1 MDFKQKILI
10 VDDRPENLYLCEKI
24 LSEVDAEFIKAT
36 DGNTALK
43 ATLYNDFALA
53 ILDVQMPKMDGYELA
68 EFIRNEDKT
77 RDLPIIF
84 LSAVYTDES
93 HIFKGYE
100 SGAVDFLTKPFKP
113 KLLLSKVKVFLSF
126 DRQKKYLEELVGEM
140 KKTNEQ
146 LNHEIAERKQA
157 EEALREAHD
166 ELERRV
172 DERTAELVIAIQ
184 QLGQE
189 IEERKRAE
197 EQIRSLS
204 QQLLKTQESERQR
217 LSRDLHDTVGG
228 NLSALKIGCDTLFD
242 DQTELP
248 PGIRQR
254 VSEFSK
260 VLQESIMTVRDLS
273 YDLRPS
279 SLDQLGLVETVLHY
293 CEDFSERNALKVD
306 FFSVG
311 LDNIKL
317 DFDTEIALYRI
328 IQEGL
333 NNIQKHAD
341 ASHVT
346 IRLLA
351 CFPEII
357 LRIEDNGKGFDV
369 EKRSEEAFQEKR
381 MGLQTM
387 RERAALLNGKMKVES
402 HLDKSTK
409 ILVELPH
416 PGIEL
421 LGILDTM
428 EPAP

>member
-10 VDDRPENLYLCEKI
+10 VDDRPENLYACEKI

-53 ILDVQMPKMDGYELA
+53 ILDVKMPKMDGYELA
-68 EFIRNEDKT
+68 EFMRNEDKT

-100 SGAVDFLTKPFKP
+100 SGAVDFLTKPFNP
-113 KLLLSKVKVFLSF
+113 KLLLSKAKVFLSL
-126 DRQKKYLEELVGEM
+126 DRQKKRLEELVEEIE
-140 KKTNEQ
+140 KTNEQ
-146 LNHEIAERKQA
+146 LNNEIAERKRA
-157 EEALREAHD
+157 ERGVQKVLD
-166 ELERRV
+166 ELEQRV
-172 DERTAELVIAIQ
+172 KERTAELVTANE

-197 EQIRSLS
+197 EHVRSLS
-204 QQLLKTQESERQR
+204 QQLLKAQESERQR

-228 NLSALKIGCDTLFD
+228 NLSALKICCDTLFD

-260 VLQESIMTVRDLS
+260 VLQGSIMAVRNLS
-273 YDLRPS
+273 YDLRPA
-279 SLDQLGLVETVLHY
+279 SLDQLGLVETVVHY
-293 CEDFSERNALKVD
+293 CGDFSERNALKVD

-311 LDNIKL
+311 LDNMKL

-333 NNIQKHAD
+333 NNIRKHAD

-351 CFPEII
+351 CFPHII
-357 LRIEDNGKGFDV
+357 LRMEDNGEGFDV

-402 HLDKSTK
+402 HLDKGTK
-409 ILVELPH
+409 ILVEVPYKGKNIGWKK
-416 PGIEL
+416 PS
-421 LGILDTM
+421 
-428 EPAP
+428 